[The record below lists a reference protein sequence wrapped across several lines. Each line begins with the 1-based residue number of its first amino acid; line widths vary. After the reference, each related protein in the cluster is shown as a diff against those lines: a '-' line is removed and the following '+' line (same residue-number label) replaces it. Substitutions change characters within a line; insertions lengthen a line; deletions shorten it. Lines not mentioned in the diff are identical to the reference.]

1 MAFGIVYKITNKENG
16 KVYIGQ
22 TVCTLARR
30 MNNHF
35 SDAKRDDREM
45 YADIRRLGRAGFD
58 AEVLCECDSKDE
70 LNEQEIHW
78 IAYYRNIDASKVYNI
93 YDGGSWDYLSDDEVA
108 DMRKQIS
115 DNKLYGNNPMSTKV
129 KAKNIETGE
138 ILHFESFSACQEYFG
153 DKNHNFITRRVEGK
167 TTFAYRNTWIFAYED
182 GEFSENFKREK
193 SIARKRPIRVTTKD
207 GEVYEF
213 TSYTNMEKHFGLK
226 RCSIGGKVYM
236 KRKKFGSTFDIS
248 GYHIE
253 EL

>member
-1 MAFGIVYKITNKENG
+1 MW
-16 KVYIGQ
+16 
-22 TVCTLARR
+22 
-30 MNNHF
+30 
-35 SDAKRDDREM
+35 RDF
-45 YADIRRLGRAGFD
+45 L
-58 AEVLCECDSKDE
+58 
-70 LNEQEIHW
+70 
-78 IAYYRNIDASKVYNI
+78 IA
-93 YDGGSWDYLSDDEVA
+93 
-108 DMRKQIS
+108 
-115 DNKLYGNNPMSTKV
+115 
-129 KAKNIETGE
+129 
-138 ILHFESFSACQEYFG
+138 LHFESFSACQEYFG

-182 GEFSENFKREK
+182 GEFSEKFKREK

-253 EL
+253 ELLFVERFNDYRKHVSITEVSRVGVEISTTPKREAREKSLEDIV